1 MKSYRALPLLLL
13 AFASFA
19 GSPLWSQHQMPA
31 GPKVAILL
39 FEGVQIIDYTGPYEV
54 FGQAGFP
61 VFTVAPSA
69 GPITTAMGMKVTPTH
84 TLADAPAAEILLL
97 PGGGVDRHLDNP
109 ELVAWIRKRA
119 AAADHVLSVC
129 NGAFFLARAG
139 LLDGLAATTFY
150 DLIPRLKEET
160 PKARIVSDQRYV
172 DNGKIV
178 TTAGLSSGI
187 DGSLHLVEKILG
199 RGRAQQVALNMEYD
213 WKPDSAYA
221 RASFADR
228 HLRSLFG
235 RSLELEI
242 PGGGEAKVVSTA
254 GNTAQWEAR
263 WQVKT
268 RTPLADLR
276 AALAQHLTANGK
288 WSPRAPAPSAGMA
301 REWRFTDEDRRPWN
315 AWVDLEPASG
325 APGEYRIVIRIE
337 RASA

>member
-1 MKSYRALPLLLL
+1 MKRCRLYPPLLLAL
-13 AFASFA
+13 AVLAA
-19 GSPLWSQHQMPA
+19 PPLRAQHQMPS
-31 GPKVAILL
+31 GPKVAILV
-39 FEGVQIIDYTGPYEV
+39 FDGVQIIDFTGPYEV

-61 VFTVAPSA
+61 TFTVAPAA
-69 GPITTAMGMKVTPTH
+69 GPITTSMGMKVTPAY

-97 PGGGVDRHLDNP
+97 PGGGVDRHLESP
-109 ELVAWIRKRA
+109 ELIAWIRQRA

-150 DLIPRLKEET
+150 DLIPRLKEAA

-187 DGSLHLVEKILG
+187 DGSLHLIEKILG

-213 WKPDSAYA
+213 WKPDSTYA

-235 RSLELEI
+235 RNLELKV
-242 PGGGEAKVVSTA
+242 PDGEAKVLSTA
-254 GNTAQWEAR
+254 GGTGRWEAR

-268 RTPLADLR
+268 RTPLADLK
-276 AALAQHLTANGK
+276 AALARHLTENGK
-288 WSPRAPAPSAGMA
+288 WSPRAPSAAMA
-301 REWRFTDEDRRPWN
+301 REWRFTDEDRTPWN

-325 APGEYRIVIRIE
+325 ASGEYNLDIRIE